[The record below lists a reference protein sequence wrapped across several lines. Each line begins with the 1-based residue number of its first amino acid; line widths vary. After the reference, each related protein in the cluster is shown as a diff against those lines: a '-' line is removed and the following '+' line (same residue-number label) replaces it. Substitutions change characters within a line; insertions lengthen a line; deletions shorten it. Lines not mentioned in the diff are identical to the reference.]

1 MATYLLAWNPKRW
14 AWDDLGEM
22 SDTVQNG
29 GTAETRWSCSNSK
42 SIQAGDRVFFIRLG
56 VPPKGIFASGN
67 VIQDS
72 YEDLHWDEERA
83 EKEETCRFVE
93 VRFDRLLDPVHDKI
107 LPRELLD
114 FPPFDSMHWDTQS
127 SGIRIVDGVA
137 TELEKLWVQYSEIKK
152 FTLPDEVSYDEDVYH
167 EGALRQITVNAYER
181 NSAARQKCI
190 DVHGSRCKVCG
201 FDFGD
206 FYGKE
211 MDGYIH
217 VHHTTPLYEIGETYV
232 VNPEIDLVPVCANC
246 HAVIHKKKPPYTL
259 EDIQSMIQFGKRR

>member
-29 GTAETRWSCSNSK
+29 GKVETRWSCSKSK

-67 VIQDS
+67 VNQGS
-72 YEDLHWDEERA
+72 YEDLHWDDERA
-83 EKEETCRFVE
+83 ERGETCRFVG
-93 VRFDRLLDPVHDKI
+93 VRFDRLLDPAHDTI
-107 LPRELLD
+107 LARDLLD

-127 SGIRIVDGVA
+127 SGVRIADVIAV
-137 TELEKLWVQYSEIKK
+137 ELEKHWEQYSEIAK

-190 DVHGSRCKVCG
+190 AVHGSRCGACG

-206 FYGKE
+206 FYGK
-211 MDGYIH
+211 DVKGYIH
-217 VHHTTPLYEIGETYV
+217 IHHLTQLSDIGEAYV
-232 VNPEIDLVPVCANC
+232 VNPETDLVPVCANC
-246 HAVIHKKKPPYTL
+246 HAVIHRRKPPYTL
-259 EDIQSMIQFGKRR
+259 DEVRSMIQSAKTG